1 MTNTWFPTIA
11 PRWSVSAPSEPTI
24 AWMTGYL
31 LWCRYVVYFHLE
43 TGNMSSI
50 SILQNKH
57 ELDRISLH
65 TWNTTCW
72 LCGNHA
78 VPCPSI
84 NHKCSQKSFTKKR
97 YFCVICKKDKI
108 QCWNRLVMRHL
119 FYLVCPHDIKKSI
132 VRETLYVQIESPY
145 ICTREIFVLIFFNIL
160 N

>member
-84 NHKCSQKSFTKKR
+84 NHKCSQKSFTKNG
-97 YFCVICKKDKI
+97 YFCVIRKKEKKFNARKDSSWDI
-108 QCWNRLVMRHL
+108 Y
-119 FYLVCPHDIKKSI
+119 FIFFAHDIKKSI
-132 VRETLYVQIESPY
+132 ARETLYVQIESPY
-145 ICTREIFVLIFFNIL
+145 ICTHEIFVLIFFNIL